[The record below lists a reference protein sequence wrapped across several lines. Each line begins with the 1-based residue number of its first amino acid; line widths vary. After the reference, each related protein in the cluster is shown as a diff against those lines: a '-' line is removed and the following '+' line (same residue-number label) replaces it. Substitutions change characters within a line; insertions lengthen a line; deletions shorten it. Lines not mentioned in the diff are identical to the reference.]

1 MRSGPS
7 ISPLT
12 VSEDPPDFE
21 ESRSDPLYL
30 ESLNDPMDE
39 PFDNLNPTP
48 NRISP
53 ISDLDTDFMPQ
64 DQVNWDG
71 SMYSN
76 LRSTAELRVSP
87 NGSENWADNESNLA
101 SPSYSN
107 VSSINTNET
116 GQRSYATAAEGME
129 VDKNVTSS

>member
-7 ISPLT
+7 ASPLT
-12 VSEDPPDFE
+12 ASEDPPEFE

-39 PFDNLNPTP
+39 PFGNLNVTPSRSSPT
-48 NRISP
+48 
-53 ISDLDTDFMPQ
+53 SDLDTDFMPH
-64 DQVNWDG
+64 DQVDWNR

-76 LRSTAELRVSP
+76 LRSTAELRGSP
-87 NGSENWADNESNLA
+87 TGSDNWADSESNLA

-116 GQRSYATAAEGME
+116 GQRSYATATEGME
-129 VDKNVTSS
+129 VDKKVSSS